1 MCCQRWPPARYGVWP
16 TQGLLEEPTSTS
28 TSTVGGVSVNTHGA
42 KQMAQGTEQ
51 IVRARDLSGLRVYNA
66 SDESLGKIEDLV
78 IDPRAG
84 KIRYAVLSFGGLL
97 GMGDKYFAI
106 PWDKLSFVSK
116 GQTSAG
122 TLKED
127 HVVLDIPKDALKN
140 RRASTRIVGPILPT
154 GCGAIPSN
162 STMEPAERHA
172 GNGTRADKRL

>member
-1 MCCQRWPPARYGVWP
+1 MRVNVLSALAACAVWCLANAGIARAADVNVDVNG
-16 TQGLLEEPTSTS
+16 
-28 TSTVGGVSVNTHGA
+28 GGVSVNTHGA

-140 RRASTRIVGPILPT
+140 APGFNKDSWPNFADRVWRDTIEQHYGTSREARGERNPRR
-154 GCGAIPSN
+154 
-162 STMEPAERHA
+162 
-172 GNGTRADKRL
+172 